1 MPPPPSRDYEQELLE
16 LLEEMA
22 APDRSIS
29 TTRNELGKRLGVSP
43 NIVVGLLRTLEAR
56 GDATSVTRADVTT
69 IVLRAAETD
78 DEALTTPMP
87 AVV

>member
-1 MPPPPSRDYEQELLE
+1 MPQPASRDYELELLE

-22 APDRSIS
+22 APDRSLS

-56 GDATSVTRADVTT
+56 GDATSVARGDVTT
-69 IVLRAAETD
+69 IVLSAAKSD
-78 DEALTTPMP
+78 A
-87 AVV
+87 